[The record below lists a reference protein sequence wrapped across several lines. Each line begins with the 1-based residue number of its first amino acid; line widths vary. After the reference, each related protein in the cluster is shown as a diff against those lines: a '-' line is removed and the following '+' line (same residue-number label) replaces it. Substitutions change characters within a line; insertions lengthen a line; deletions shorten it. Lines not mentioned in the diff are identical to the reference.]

1 MSFESLKLDSEMK
14 GKVISLALAGQPN
27 VGKSTIFNMLTG
39 LNQHVGNWPGKTV
52 ECKTGS
58 LEHLGRTFHLVDL
71 PGTYS
76 LTANSEE
83 ERITREFIIHEKPD
97 VVIAIVNAAVLERN
111 LYLITEL
118 LALHVPIVMGL
129 NMMDV
134 AEKEGFKIDPKVLE
148 TALGIPVIPV
158 IAAKNQ
164 GLKELLDIAVKVA
177 ESPELLKPNLPEVR
191 ADHRLVLKEV
201 WDLIHGKV
209 KSPYQEDWIALKLL
223 EGDSEVIGLIQKENS
238 DVWPAIEKILLQHED
253 AVLDITGG
261 RYEWIAHMVRAAVF
275 RPKPGTIV
283 LTDRLDR
290 IATHPL
296 WGFLLLLCVF
306 AFVFWLTYVIAN
318 PLVDLLNNGVIGSFA
333 SWMNNLLG
341 SAPLWIS
348 GLIVDGI
355 IGGVGTVLTFL
366 PILILFFAVLGI
378 LEDIGY
384 LSRAA
389 FVMDRFMHWM
399 GLHGRSFMPLFLG
412 FGCNVPAISGTRIIE
427 EKRPRLLTILLVP
440 FVPCTAR
447 LAVITFLTPAFFA
460 EYAALV
466 TWLLVGSNLI
476 TLLIVGILFDR
487 VVFKGS
493 QTPFIMEMPLYH
505 IPNFRTIALYVWHNT
520 YAFVKKAG
528 GIIVVF
534 SAILWALSWLPRGDL
549 NSSVLAVFGRWLQP
563 LGRLMGLGDWRL
575 IVSLLSSFI
584 AKENTIASLG
594 ILFRIEETGQSLIQN
609 LAVTVTPAA
618 GLAFLVMQMLFIPC
632 VATVAAIKQET
643 SSWKWTIF
651 SVLLMLVISFTAGIF
666 IYQLGFKLGFGL

>member
-1 MSFESLKLDSEMK
+1 
-14 GKVISLALAGQPN
+14 
-27 VGKSTIFNMLTG
+27 
-39 LNQHVGNWPGKTV
+39 
-52 ECKTGS
+52 
-58 LEHLGRTFHLVDL
+58 
-71 PGTYS
+71 
-76 LTANSEE
+76 
-83 ERITREFIIHEKPD
+83 
-97 VVIAIVNAAVLERN
+97 
-111 LYLITEL
+111 
-118 LALHVPIVMGL
+118 
-129 NMMDV
+129 
-134 AEKEGFKIDPKVLE
+134 
-148 TALGIPVIPV
+148 
-158 IAAKNQ
+158 
-164 GLKELLDIAVKVA
+164 
-177 ESPELLKPNLPEVR
+177 
-191 ADHRLVLKEV
+191 
-201 WDLIHGKV
+201 
-209 KSPYQEDWIALKLL
+209 
-223 EGDSEVIGLIQKENS
+223 
-238 DVWPAIEKILLQHED
+238 
-253 AVLDITGG
+253 
-261 RYEWIAHMVRAAVF
+261 
-275 RPKPGTIV
+275 
-283 LTDRLDR
+283 
-290 IATHPL
+290 
-296 WGFLLLLCVF
+296 
-306 AFVFWLTYVIAN
+306 
-318 PLVDLLNNGVIGSFA
+318 
-333 SWMNNLLG
+333 
-341 SAPLWIS
+341 
-348 GLIVDGI
+348 
-355 IGGVGTVLTFL
+355 
-366 PILILFFAVLGI
+366 
-378 LEDIGY
+378 
-384 LSRAA
+384 
-389 FVMDRFMHWM
+389 MHWM

-460 EYAALV
+460 ENAALV

-493 QTPFIMEMPLYH
+493 QTPFILEMPLYH

-609 LAVTVTPAA
+609 LAETVTPAA

-632 VATVAAIKQET
+632 VATVAAIKQES